1 MRRAHFMAS
10 RSEKWRPTCS
20 AVSPVRSA
28 ADVIAALTINS
39 QGACCSKK
47 SAQSG
52 IIMQVSMTMR
62 CPITQISAV
71 LMSGVPRQH
80 EIDIH
85 TAQVDGS
92 GLVKMILYLHVLPL
106 KSGEDC

>member
-20 AVSPVRSA
+20 AASPVRSPA
-28 ADVIAALTINS
+28 AVIAALTIDS
-39 QGACCSKK
+39 QGACCSKQ

-52 IIMQVSMTMR
+52 IMMQVSMTMR
-62 CPITQISAV
+62 CLITRITAV

-80 EIDIH
+80 NIDIH
-85 TAQVDGS
+85 AAQVDGS

-106 KSGEDC
+106 KSREDC